1 MYTTQLQ
8 HSSLTARAAA
18 QQCATNPVVQHV
30 HFQAHTL
37 PPIDMHTCTC
47 QACVPCHAYAQPST
61 CTADTA
67 APVCLLFTC
76 RGCLLLQEKQDK
88 DSYEQPK
95 KYYKEE
101 QVGCICAGGSM

>member
-1 MYTTQLQ
+1 
-8 HSSLTARAAA
+8 
-18 QQCATNPVVQHV
+18 
-30 HFQAHTL
+30 
-37 PPIDMHTCTC
+37 
-47 QACVPCHAYAQPST
+47 
-61 CTADTA
+61 
-67 APVCLLFTC
+67 LLFTC